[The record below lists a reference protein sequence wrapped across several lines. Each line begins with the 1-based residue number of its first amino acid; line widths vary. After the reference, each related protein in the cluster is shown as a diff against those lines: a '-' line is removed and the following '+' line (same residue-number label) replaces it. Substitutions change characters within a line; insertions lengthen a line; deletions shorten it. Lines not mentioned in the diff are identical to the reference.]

1 MLILEQKL
9 IFIFISE
16 SMELSQSLCRE
27 KIIPLE
33 EQNGC
38 EIVPPVLIAYF
49 VSMTDAELAGNTDN
63 DLAYH
68 CAFSLPA
75 VALTLGRGNWHVLAR
90 TCETLAADMQ
100 YKVRRTLAASLHEL
114 ALILGQELATRHL
127 LPIFDGLMKDLD
139 EVRVGVLRHLAHFL
153 ELIGEEQRL
162 AYLPRLSD
170 FLQTDN
176 EWNWRFREELARQ
189 LLLAVPLYGSV
200 VRDAARPLAQLA
212 HELLRDRVCAV
223 RQVALELT
231 AELVRHASAAD
242 STLCARLLVRLCEE
256 LAHSK
261 RWARRQSFAL
271 LCARL
276 VETRAVPPATFTHE
290 LMPHLLD
297 LSWDPVP
304 NVRLAVSRT
313 LALNVLAK
321 GECLVLSI
329 LFRCH

>member
-1 MLILEQKL
+1 MDL
-9 IFIFISE
+9 SE
-16 SMELSQSLCRE
+16 ST
-27 KIIPLE
+27 
-33 EQNGC
+33 GC
-38 EIVPPVLIAYF
+38 ANPIETPKPSTQHLTGDIVPPVLIAYF
-49 VSMTDAELAGNTDN
+49 VSMTNGELAGSTDN
-63 DLAYH
+63 DMAYH

-75 VALTLGRGNWHVLAR
+75 VALTLGRANWHVLSR
-90 TCETLAADMQ
+90 TCDALASDMQ
-100 YKVRRTLAASLHEL
+100 YKVRRTLASCLHEL

-127 LPIFDGLMKDLD
+127 LPIFDGMLKDLD
-139 EVRVGVLRHLAHFL
+139 EVRIGVLRHLSHFL
-153 ELIGEEQRL
+153 ELIGEEQRV
-162 AYLPRLSD
+162 AYLPRLGD

-189 LLLAVPLYGSV
+189 LLAAVPLYAPR

-223 RQVALELT
+223 RRTALELT
-231 AELVRHASAAD
+231 CELVRHAAAAD
-242 STLCARLLVRLCEE
+242 RPLCARLLVRLCEE

-261 RWARRQSFAL
+261 RWARRQAFAL

-276 VETRAVPPATFTHE
+276 VAGRALPPAAFAAE

-313 LALNVLAK
+313 LAQDVLAN
-321 GECLVLSI
+321 GE
-329 LFRCH
+329 